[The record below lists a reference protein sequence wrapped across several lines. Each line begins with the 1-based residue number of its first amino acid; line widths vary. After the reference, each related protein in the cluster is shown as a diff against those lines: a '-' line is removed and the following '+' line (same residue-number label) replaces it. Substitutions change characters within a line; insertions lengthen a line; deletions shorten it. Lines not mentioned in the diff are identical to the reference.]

1 MKWYYE
7 RILLNIMNIS
17 GNMYY
22 VGRLRASMD
31 TLLPKEVVTAQA
43 GVEDKEAAKNEE
55 KVMTIN
61 TVKAYAADEKEA
73 PSMIFEHHKYIP

>member
-22 VGRLRASMD
+22 VDD

-43 GVEDKEAAKNEE
+43 GVEDKEAAKKEE